1 MNDPQVTWRLGRW
14 VARRASG
21 TLTLTWSSGS
31 MTLGVVTGKVVAA
44 HGIDPTEVALELG
57 FGPIGYTE
65 LLAEA
70 RAVARHEGSGETQ
83 AVGAAKTV
91 LQRRLRTWIEDPQ
104 RALEID
110 DAEPEVGDGPTVSLA
125 HALVELIL
133 ADDDPAFPRHVLP
146 DLGVLLRR
154 SPSFLE
160 LYAPLRLSEEAD
172 LIVAKIT
179 GQRTAVEVASRSP
192 QGQEEVIRLLA
203 ALVVTGMLEPVPVA
217 SSTEEVDLLERTP
230 MLEEV
235 TRRRL
240 PVRWILVAAVV
251 LAVALALGTMFVL
264 RGRSAP
270 APAAAGQWTIVVD
283 MGCDPQELRRV
294 LQKAN
299 QYPKDLQAMRAS
311 LDDSD
316 PCWRLVWG
324 RFPSEDA
331 ALAAVG
337 RLPAGYTRDG
347 FTPHPILISGPAG
360 GEAGGS

>member
-1 MNDPQVTWRLGRW
+1 MDDPQVTWRLGRW
-14 VARRASG
+14 ITRRVSG

-31 MTLGVVTGKVVAA
+31 VTLNVVAGKVVAV
-44 HGIDPTEVALELG
+44 HGIDPGEVALELG
-57 FGPIGYTE
+57 FGPIGYSE

-70 RAVARHEGSGETQ
+70 RAVARHEGTGETQ

-91 LQRRLRTWIEDPQ
+91 LQRRLRAWIADPEHT
-104 RALEID
+104 LEID
-110 DAEPEVGDGPTVSLA
+110 DAEPEEVDGPTVSLA

-133 ADDDPAFPRHVLP
+133 ADDDSSFPRRILP

-154 SPSFLE
+154 SSSFLE

-179 GQRTAVEVASRSP
+179 GQRTAVEIASRSP

-203 ALVVTGMLEPVPVA
+203 ALVVTGMLEPVRVA
-217 SSTEEVDLLERTP
+217 SATDEVDLLERSP
-230 MLEEV
+230 ILEEV

-240 PVRWILVAAVV
+240 PVRWLLIAAVV
-251 LAVALALGTMFVL
+251 LAVALAVATFFTLG
-264 RGRSAP
+264 GRSAP
-270 APAAAGQWTIVVD
+270 APTADGQWGVVVD
-283 MGCDPQELRRV
+283 MGCEPQELRRV

-299 QYPKDLQAMRAS
+299 QHPKDLQAVRAS
-311 LDDSD
+311 LDESD

-331 ALAAVG
+331 ALAAIG
-337 RLPAGYTRDG
+337 RLPAGYARDG
-347 FTPHPILISGPAG
+347 FTPHAIQISGPADG
-360 GEAGGS
+360 GGN

>member
-1 MNDPQVTWRLGRW
+1 MDDPQVTWRLGRW
-14 VARRASG
+14 IARRVSG

-31 MTLGVVTGKVVAA
+31 ITLAVIAGKVVAV
-44 HGIDPTEVALELG
+44 HGIDPSEVALELG
-57 FGPIGYTE
+57 FGPIGYPE

-70 RAVARHEGSGETQ
+70 RAVARHEGTGETQ

-91 LQRRLRTWIEDPQ
+91 LQRRLRQWITDPE
-104 RALEID
+104 RELEID
-110 DAEPEVGDGPTVSLA
+110 DAEPEAIDGPTVSLA
-125 HALVELIL
+125 HALVELLL
-133 ADDDPAFPRHVLP
+133 ADDDASLTHHVLP

-179 GQRTAVEVASRSP
+179 GQRTAVEIASRSP
-192 QGQEEVIRLLA
+192 HGQEEVIRLLA

-217 SSTEEVDLLERTP
+217 SSTNEVDILERSP

-240 PVRWILVAAVV
+240 PIRWLLIAAAV
-251 LAVALALGTMFVL
+251 LAVALVIGTLFTL
-264 RGRSAP
+264 RGRA
-270 APAAAGQWTIVVD
+270 APAAPADGQWSLVVD
-283 MGCDPQELRRV
+283 MGCEPQELRRV

-299 QYPKDLQAMRAS
+299 QHPKDLQAMRAS
-311 LDDSD
+311 LDQSD

-331 ALAAVG
+331 ALAAID
-337 RLPAGYTRDG
+337 RIPAGYARDG
-347 FTPHPILISGPAG
+347 FTPHAIQISGAAG
-360 GEAGGS
+360 GES